1 MASQVLFFRI
11 RRAGRRRNG
20 GLAGRRGS
28 AMLGATMDTIHA
40 LLVTSTPS
48 DTDGFGRLLAGQGFL
63 LTVLPSDETAFAHAH
78 AHKPAVM
85 VVALGHNV
93 PDTLALTE
101 RLRNICPLAALL
113 VVGPPEGE
121 RPKLPTGV
129 DAYLPRPV
137 TDMDFLSLL
146 DTVRR
151 RPVSSGR
158 AYVCGRLVIDIEAK
172 EARVGDTPL
181 TLSPLDYALLET
193 LTKHKNYVLSKD
205 RLMDFL
211 FGAQH
216 DTDPKL
222 IDLCIYRL
230 RRILA
235 EHQAGAEL
243 RTEWTV
249 GYTLSDPPPLTPVH
263 PTEF

>member
-1 MASQVLFFRI
+1 
-11 RRAGRRRNG
+11 
-20 GLAGRRGS
+20 
-28 AMLGATMDTIHA
+28 MLGPTMDTIHA
-40 LLVTSTPS
+40 LLVA
-48 DTDGFGRLLAGQGFL
+48 DNACDADCFGRLLVGQGFL
-63 LTVLPSDETAFAHAH
+63 LTVLPPDETAFAHAS

-85 VVALGHNV
+85 VAVLGHAV
-93 PDTLALTE
+93 ADTLALTE
-101 RLRNICPLAALL
+101 RLRNICPLATLL
-113 VVGPPEGE
+113 VVGPLDAD
-121 RPKLPTGV
+121 RPKLPLGV

-172 EARVGDTPL
+172 EARVGNTPL

-193 LTKHKNYVLSKD
+193 LTMHKNYVLSKE

-211 FGAQH
+211 FGTQH

-222 IDLCIYRL
+222 IDLCVYRL

-249 GYTLSDPPPLTPVH
+249 GYTLSDPPPLTPVR